1 MNHCAYTPYTHLYLQ
16 QLHVRGGQLGQD
28 HVSNYGHIEKL
39 VVNTTQRTL
48 HTNCYDVLVR
58 LGIMCFAEMNR

>member
-28 HVSNYGHIEKL
+28 HVSNYCHIEKL
-39 VVNTTQRTL
+39 VSTLQRIL
-48 HTNCYDVLVR
+48 HTKLWCACPVSESWL
-58 LGIMCFAEMNR
+58 